1 MGAQRALRRMGLPSE
16 ISRTARRLACE
27 YQADAHSLNVERRT
41 LNASCNFQIF
51 KDGLWWLPVLVD
63 LGE

>member
-1 MGAQRALRRMGLPSE
+1 MGLPSE
-16 ISRTARRLACE
+16 ISRAARRLECE
-27 YQADAHSLNVERRT
+27 YQADTHAPNAERRT
-41 LNASCNFQIF
+41 PNASCNFQIF